1 MKMTNQELLKL
12 AKDAGIDKAAIV
24 NANDLIFEYE
34 FRKYCEMNNC
44 GNYGKNYG
52 CPPDCGT
59 PEEMEAKACAYNKA
73 LILQTIQPVDDIT
86 AAEETGPLKKKHN
99 LRVRGFMDHL
109 AELGVDGLP
118 IMAGPCS
125 QCKICAK
132 ENGEPCRF
140 PQRVASCLS
149 AYGINVA
156 KLCETCKIPWDYGK
170 HKVGFFAIYMI
181 EEK

>member
-1 MKMTNQELLKL
+1 MKDYQILKL
-12 AKDAGIDKAAIV
+12 AEKAGIDKAAIV
-24 NANDLIFEYE
+24 DSDDLIFEYD
-34 FRKYCEMNNC
+34 FRKYCQMNNC

-59 PEEMEAKACAYNKA
+59 PEEMEAKARGYGKA

-86 AAEETGPLKKKHN
+86 DAGETASLKKKHN
-99 LRVRGFMDHL
+99 TLARGLMDHL
-109 AELGVDGLP
+109 AESGVDGLS

-125 QCKICAK
+125 QCRVCAK
-132 ENGEPCRF
+132 TEGKPCRF

-156 KLCETCKIPWDYGK
+156 KLCETCNIPWDYGK

>member
-1 MKMTNQELLKL
+1 MTNHEMLKL
-12 AKDAGIDKAAIV
+12 AEEAGIDKAVIV
-24 NANDLIFEYE
+24 DADDLVFTYD

-59 PEEMEAKACAYNKA
+59 PEEMEKKARRYRKA
-73 LILQTIQPVDDIT
+73 LVLQTIQPVKDIT
-86 AAEETGPLKKKHN
+86 DGQETGPLKKKHN
-99 LRVRGFMDHL
+99 EVVRAFMDQL
-109 AELGVDGLP
+109 AALGIGGMP

-125 QCKICAK
+125 ACKTCAK
-132 ENGEPCRF
+132 TEGQPCRF
-140 PQRVASCLS
+140 PERMASCLS

-156 KLCETCKIPWDYGK
+156 KLCETCQIPWDYGA
-170 HKVGFFAIYMI
+170 HKVAFFAIYMM

>member
-1 MKMTNQELLKL
+1 MTNEELLKL
-12 AKDAGIDKAAIV
+12 AEVFGIDEAAIV
-24 NANDLIFEYE
+24 DADDLVFEYD

-59 PEEMEAKACAYNKA
+59 PQEMERKAREYRKA
-73 LILQTIQPVDDIT
+73 LVLQTIQPVKDIT
-86 AAEETGPLKKKHN
+86 DGKETGPLKKKHN
-99 LRVRGFMDHL
+99 ALTRSFMDHL
-109 AELGVDGLP
+109 QEQGVDGLP

-125 QCKICAK
+125 QCETCAK
-132 ENGEPCRF
+132 REGRPCRF
-140 PQRVASCLS
+140 PQRRASCLS

-156 KLCETCKIPWDYGK
+156 KLCETCKISWDYGK
-170 HKVGFFAIYMI
+170 HEVAFFAIYMI